1 MSKISVVSG
10 RQPDDARQND
20 GSRARAEPCYVWNA
34 GAQTHSPKLQ
44 LNLRTAEVWRTSML
58 WSQNA
63 FVK

>member
-10 RQPDDARQND
+10 RQPDDATQND
-20 GSRARAEPCYVWNA
+20 GSRTRTEPCYVWNA